1 MSWTTEDFRVYYH
14 LVLNTMTF
22 MGIIM
27 FSFGNEKPTD
37 LRQGKTYTF
46 CRNFLP
52 LYTMKIFL
60 LCSWLG
66 FFSLKWIWGLWK
78 ALDSQYRLEP
88 SFFHTWTAGIAALWD
103 HLLPTDLKGQTP
115 ATEGSDATFIAKA
128 SHSSPVFAAHAQTT
142 ASLGGHRHLVELPD
156 LQMRTLK
163 KSKKPEWWKITEEQ
177 CLVCSAWAI
186 THSSSSDVLQE
197 IKEPDSILFCLTE
210 SQYCLRSAGAKA
222 DFSTP
227 F

>member
-1 MSWTTEDFRVYYH
+1 
-14 LVLNTMTF
+14 
-22 MGIIM
+22 M
-27 FSFGNEKPTD
+27 FLAWLLFSVVD
-37 LRQGKTYTF
+37 LRI
-46 CRNFLP
+46 
-52 LYTMKIFL
+52 MKGTGL
-60 LCSWLG
+60 SVQAGAL
-66 FFSLKWIWGLWK
+66 FFSHLNCWN
-78 ALDSQYRLEP
+78 SSPMRP
-88 SFFHTWTAGIAALWD
+88 SPPHRSEG
-103 HLLPTDLKGQTP
+103 TDT

-142 ASLGGHRHLVELPD
+142 ASLGGHHHLVELPD

-163 KSKKPEWWKITEEQ
+163 NSKKPEWWKITEEQ